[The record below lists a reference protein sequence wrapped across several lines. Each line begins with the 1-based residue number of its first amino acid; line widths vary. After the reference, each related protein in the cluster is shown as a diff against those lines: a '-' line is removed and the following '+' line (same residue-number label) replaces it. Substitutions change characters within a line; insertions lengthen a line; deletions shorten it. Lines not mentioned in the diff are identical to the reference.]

1 MDIIKYIYECLRPGG
16 NDEWINTDKF
26 YGDIFMNM
34 KQDGIYVSRERP
46 YGISKGSIEY
56 VSIGEYYIS
65 RRVIREIAWLK
76 EDGSYE
82 WDSSDSS
89 LYRRLVPPPIETLN
103 HTRIIKC
110 IIDEYKGM
118 ETIYLEY
125 GVRDGGNFKEMSDRV
140 KKAYGV
146 DMIIKE
152 EVRSNKNDNM
162 ELYEMMTNEFRDSKL
177 PLMGQM
183 DVIFIDADHS
193 STSVIADF
201 NGVYMKVNKGGYII
215 LHDTYPCNE
224 ELLSPGGCNDCY
236 KTPMYLKSVYRD
248 NIEIL
253 TLPLNPGLTIVRKC

>member
-1 MDIIKYIYECLRPGG
+1 MEIIKYIYDCLRPRG

-26 YGDIFMNM
+26 YGDVFMNM
-34 KQDGIYVSRERP
+34 KQDGIYVSKERP
-46 YGISKGSIEY
+46 YGINKGSIEY
-56 VSIGEYYIS
+56 VSIGDYYIS

-82 WDSSDSS
+82 WDRSDNS

-103 HTRIIKC
+103 HTHIIKS
-110 IIDEYKGM
+110 IINEYKGR

-125 GVRDGGNFKEMSDRV
+125 GVRDGGNFIEMSNIV

-146 DMIIKE
+146 DMIIK
-152 EVRSNKNDNM
+152 DNIRVNNNI
-162 ELYEMMTNEFRDSKL
+162 ELYEMMTNEFRDKRL
-177 PLMGQM
+177 PWKENM
-183 DVIFIDADHS
+183 DVVFIDADHS
-193 STSVIADF
+193 SLSVISDF

-236 KTPMYLKSVYRD
+236 KTPMYLKNVYRD